1 MIKVNI
7 KNQLQLIRQDGQEL
21 NVTALGNT
29 LVTPYLTVL
38 NCRYNQ
44 TNFLQRLFTLHIII
58 FSDAVEADPYRHLRV
73 YLRWVRLLTACEKN
87 TL

>member
-44 TNFLQRLFTLHIII
+44 TNLLQRLFTLHIII
-58 FSDAVEADPYRHLRV
+58 FSDGVDVEAYRRLRV
-73 YLRWVRLLTACEKN
+73 FLRWAIVN
-87 TL
+87 